1 MSRVMILGL
10 DGGTFD
16 LIRPWAERGLL
27 PNLAKLL
34 GAGAFSPLRS
44 TIPPMTFPA
53 WNAFMTGTNPG
64 KHGVFDFLEM
74 KPGSYDLEVMNAT
87 HRKCETIWNI
97 ASRAGKRC
105 AVLGVPVT
113 YPPEPI
119 NGVMI
124 SGFDAPFV
132 DARIMHPPEL
142 FDELQEQVGPYIL
155 SASFTPH
162 LKRGRLD
169 KALEAI
175 YAAIDRKAATAKYI
189 LQREPWDVF
198 MMVFGETDVAIHYFW
213 KYHDPGSPQRTR
225 RCQIK
230 EGEDPIYGI
239 YRRVD
244 AHLGDLIEMAGEDTT
259 IIVMSDHGA
268 GGAGDKVIYLNRFL
282 EMHGLLSF
290 KGRLLRTS
298 LHRRV
303 DALKSTVRAILPEK
317 AIKRLRFHP
326 KSLGLK
332 WEARLRFSS
341 IDWSRT
347 KVYSEETP
355 YYPNLRI
362 NLQGREPDG
371 IVSRDEVPELVNRVR
386 SVLEAWTDPETGEKV
401 VEKVYAKEEI
411 YQGDHL
417 EHAPDILI
425 VWNLCKGYSYLSRPS
440 FLSRRGVALGRL
452 SAREIDRSDFMIN
465 RSGNHRDEG
474 IFIIAGKEIQPGPV
488 RGGTVHITCLA
499 PTILHL
505 LGLPIPRNMDGQV
518 LLSCFQS
525 AFAREPVYQDEEAL
539 STPSSAR
546 SYTDAEAEKVGRTLA
561 GLGYL

>member
-16 LIRPWAERGLL
+16 LIRPWAEQGLL

-34 GAGAFSPLRS
+34 EAGAYSPLRS

-74 KPGSYDLEVMNAT
+74 KPGSYELEVMNAT
-87 HRKCETIWNI
+87 HRKCETLWRI

-119 NGVMI
+119 NGIMI

-132 DARIMHPPEL
+132 DARIMYPPEL
-142 FDELQEQVGPYIL
+142 FEELQERVGPYIL

-162 LKRGRLD
+162 LKRRRLD

-175 YAAIDRKAATAKYI
+175 YAAIDRKASTAKYI
-189 LQREPWDVF
+189 LQREPWDIF

-213 KYHDPGSPQRTR
+213 KYHDPKSPQRTG
-225 RCQIK
+225 RCQLG
-230 EGEDPIYGI
+230 EAEDPVYGI

-244 AHLGDLIEMAGEDTT
+244 SHLGDLLQMASEDTT
-259 IIVMSDHGA
+259 IFVMSDHGA
-268 GGAGDKVIYLNRFL
+268 GGASDKVIYLNRFL
-282 EMHGLLSF
+282 EMHGLLAF
-290 KGRLLRTS
+290 KRRLLRTT
-298 LHRRV
+298 LHRRL
-303 DALKSTVRAILPEK
+303 DSLKSTIRAVLPDK

-332 WEARLRFSS
+332 WESQLRFST

-347 KVYSEETP
+347 QVYSEETP

-362 NLQGREPDG
+362 NLEGREPEG
-371 IVSRDEVPELVNRVR
+371 IVSRSKVPEVVDRVR
-386 SVLEAWTDPETGEKV
+386 SLLEAWTDPETGERV

-411 YQGDHL
+411 YRGDHL
-417 EHAPDILI
+417 EHAPDLLI
-425 VWNLCKGYSYLSRPS
+425 SWNLCGGYSYLSRPS
-440 FLSRRGVALGRL
+440 FLSRRGGPLGRIP
-452 SAREIDRSDFMIN
+452 AREIDRSDFMIN
-465 RSGNHRDEG
+465 RSGSHRDQG
-474 IFIIAGKEIQPGPV
+474 IFIIAGKEIQPGPIQSQDV
-488 RGGTVHITCLA
+488 QITCLA
-499 PTILHL
+499 PTVLHL

-518 LLSCFQS
+518 LQSCFKPACVRQ
-525 AFAREPVYQDEEAL
+525 PVYQEETP
-539 STPSSAR
+539 SGPSSAQ
-546 SYTDAEAEKVGRTLA
+546 SYTEAESEEVGRTLA